1 VSGRPSTGK
10 LSPLRQWPP
19 FVAIRGRRVV
29 RRHSETDA
37 FDPAPGDQH
46 ALPPGVPSGMSVPEL
61 IVTVTDKDAS
71 RLDLPMCSWK
81 SPGSMAHVPAA
92 VSQ

>member
-1 VSGRPSTGK
+1 
-10 LSPLRQWPP
+10 
-19 FVAIRGRRVV
+19 
-29 RRHSETDA
+29 
-37 FDPAPGDQH
+37 
-46 ALPPGVPSGMSVPEL
+46 MSVPEL
-61 IVTVTDKDAS
+61 IVTVTDKGTS